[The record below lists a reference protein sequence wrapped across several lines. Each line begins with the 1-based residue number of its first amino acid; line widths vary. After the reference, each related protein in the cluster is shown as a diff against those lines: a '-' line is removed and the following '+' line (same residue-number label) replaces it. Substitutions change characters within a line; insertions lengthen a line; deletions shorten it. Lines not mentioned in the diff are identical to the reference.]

1 MGQAKIEDM
10 EYQEEKTLTT
20 KFLPLGCPKSYMG
33 GKKQT
38 NKHTTKK
45 NVFPLQTFI
54 LKSGI
59 ITASAAFS

>member
-38 NKHTTKK
+38 SKQTSTPPKK
-45 NVFPLQTFI
+45 MSFLCRH
-54 LKSGI
+54 LY
-59 ITASAAFS
+59 